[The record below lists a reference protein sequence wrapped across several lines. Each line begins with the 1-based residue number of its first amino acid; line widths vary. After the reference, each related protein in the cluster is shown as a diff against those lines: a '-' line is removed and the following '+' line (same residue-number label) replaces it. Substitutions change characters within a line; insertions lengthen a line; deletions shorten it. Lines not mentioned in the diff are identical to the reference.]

1 VTVPV
6 DSLNFDTIALL
17 TLVVVLS
24 LVLYRFRSRLQ
35 THSFLKIF
43 YFCMV
48 RTKLGMSAMERWARR
63 FEMPLKKLGWLM
75 IPVGFLGMLVM
86 IEELVRGA
94 ITVLQNTDAL
104 SVGVVLP
111 IQAKGVFY
119 VPFLYW
125 IIAIAFIMVV
135 HEFGHG
141 IVARAFKV
149 RVKSTGFA
157 FLGALIPIIP
167 GAFVEID
174 EKHLAKQSKYTQLS
188 IFAAGPFV
196 NIVFGILFWL
206 LLLGIQ
212 PASEGMFASDGM
224 RVLQIA
230 ENSPAAISGLAV
242 GDVLTAVN
250 DVQVHSVETFD
261 SAFRGKLGGNTVSI
275 ATAAGAH
282 TAVLAEGGR
291 LGVQVEE
298 ARHLKDS
305 VVQNHGSLLPSLFV
319 WLAELVFWLF
329 MLNLG
334 VGLFNLVPLGPIDGG
349 RMFHTA
355 LERVVHH
362 RHARTVWHATSF
374 VMLAIIVGTLISA
387 FV

>member
-1 VTVPV
+1 VTA
-6 DSLNFDTIALL
+6 LNFDTIALL

-24 LVLYRFRSRLQ
+24 LVLYRVRSRMQ
-35 THSFLKIF
+35 FHSFLKIF

-48 RTKLGMSAMERWARR
+48 RTKLGMGAMERWARR
-63 FEMPLKKLGWLM
+63 HEHLLRNAGYVM

-94 ITVLQNTDAL
+94 ITVLQNAEAL

-125 IIAIAFIMVV
+125 VIAIAFIMIV

-141 IVARAFKV
+141 IVARAFRV

-157 FLGALIPIIP
+157 FLGAIIPIIP

-174 EKHLAKQSKYTQLS
+174 EKHLVKQSRYTQLS

-196 NIVFGILFWL
+196 NIMFGLAFWA
-206 LLLGIQ
+206 LLLGMQ
-212 PASEGMFASDGM
+212 PASEGMFANDGM
-224 RVLQIA
+224 RVLQVA

-250 DVQVHSVETFD
+250 GAGVQTVEDFD
-261 SAFRGKLGGNTVSI
+261 AAFRAKNEGDTVSI
-275 ATAAGAH
+275 ATDSGAH

-298 ARHLKDS
+298 ARHLKES
-305 VVQNHGSLLPSLFV
+305 VVQNRGVFLPFLFV
-319 WLAELVFWLF
+319 WLTELVFWLF
-329 MLNLG
+329 ILNLG

-349 RMFHTA
+349 RMFRAA
-355 LERVVHH
+355 LERVVHR